1 MAIKGSNPAIKAFYQ
16 LLGNTIVA
24 GITNNTVWFAL
35 IFYTY
40 LETRSV
46 IATSVVSGIYL
57 VASAVSG
64 VWFGGLV
71 DRYQKKRALVGSG
84 MASLVF
90 YALGLAVF
98 LAAPEG
104 AFTAPTSV
112 RLWVLVVLLLLGV
125 IAGNV
130 RGIALPT
137 IVTLLIPENK
147 RDRANGLA
155 GTATGIAFVIT
166 SAISGVLVGSSGMV
180 GVLILAMVLMATS
193 VLHLLRL
200 PIPEQEPARKD
211 GKPAALDVRGTV
223 AIIAAVPGLLAL
235 IGFTTL
241 NNLLGGVF
249 MGLMDAYGLSL
260 VSVQIWGILW
270 AFLSLGFIIGGLAIA
285 RWGLGKNPLAA
296 MFAANLVIWT
306 VSSLFTIQPSI
317 VMLTA
322 GMFVYL
328 CVVPFIEAAEHT
340 IMQRV
345 VPQERQGRAFGF
357 AHSVESAA
365 SPVTTLLIGP
375 VAELVAIPFMT
386 NGVGADLIGG
396 WFGTGADRGIAL
408 VFTLTGIIGLVV
420 TLVMMN
426 TRAYRL
432 LSACYMG
439 TAIRRSRRG
448 TIATVDLRAC
458 SAGAE

>member
-200 PIPEQEPARKD
+200 PMPEQEPARKD